1 MQNTHVS
8 HIYTCYVSCK
18 YGPAG
23 VVQYWQDSQ
32 AGRQTDRQMQWLPEA
47 EYKESENVQRAKAC
61 RPKLSD
67 TQCNGRHGNK
77 LRGFPYSQK
86 LWQ

>member
-1 MQNTHVS
+1 MSRVNKGQLGRT
-8 HIYTCYVSCK
+8 ILARLT
-18 YGPAG
+18 
-23 VVQYWQDSQ
+23 D
-32 AGRQTDRQMQWLPEA
+32 RQTDRQMQWLPEA
-47 EYKESENVQRAKAC
+47 EYKESENVQHAKAC

-77 LRGFPYSQK
+77 LRGFPYSQT